1 MHEDAVELLLASI
14 SKDRGTGFKH
24 SFEFGP
30 PGAQPWQKGLVI
42 EIYYRPN
49 KLIRAVLR
57 VRQSGPA
64 YLRLISIKEVQRMLQ
79 KFVLQNFGYLMDD
92 VFLRK
97 FEGSFADQVSQAAKS
112 RFADA
117 LASSSIFQPDSE
129 LTLFPLATVQVQT
142 DFDSQV
148 FFLAAPSSLD
158 AAKLPPGVGV
168 QSIVPE
174 LFPPVSDW
182 QGRHERPTAWLGV
195 WSPAYQASNKMKAAI
210 LGALALTPLKPYRH
224 MFSGR
229 QVFGGHCTF
238 GRRTTTWGF
247 GAAHTPPLMH
257 NIIVT
262 SSDHA
267 WLTILSS
274 KLTSGKK
281 SVRRQIRALEYF
293 YRAWELDPSERFPI
307 LCMSLDALFGAQKG
321 MTTAAAIAG
330 IQSLLGNIR
339 LERLESLF
347 RLRGNVIH
355 GHAPDVYDSS
365 EYSLYYDSYQVDPID
380 DLELLV
386 GSCLRAQIFGSA
398 LGEHSDPNAEMIATA
413 QAKGHLPQD
422 LSSGTILDDVL
433 P

>member
-1 MHEDAVELLLASI
+1 LTHSQIHEEAVELLLASI
-14 SKDRGTGFKH
+14 SKERGSGFKH

-30 PGAQPWQKGLVI
+30 PGALPWQKGLVI

-49 KLIRAVLR
+49 KLIRAVLH

-64 YLRLISIKEVQRMLQ
+64 YLRLISIKQVERMLQ
-79 KFVLQNFGYLMDD
+79 NFTVQNFGCLMDD
-92 VFLRK
+92 VFLKK
-97 FEGSFADQVSQAAKS
+97 FEGSFADQVSRAAKS

-117 LASSSIFQPDSE
+117 LASSSIFQPRNE
-129 LTLFPLATVQVQT
+129 LTLFPLATVQVIS
-142 DFDSQV
+142 DFESQV
-148 FFLAAPSSLD
+148 FFLASPSSLD
-158 AAKLPPGVGV
+158 AAKLPPGVSV
-168 QSIVPE
+168 QYIVPE
-174 LFPPVSDW
+174 LFPPLSDW
-182 QGRHERPTAWLGV
+182 QGRHERPTAWLGA

-210 LGALALTPLKPYRH
+210 LGALALTPLPPYRH

-238 GRRTTTWGF
+238 GERTTTWGF
-247 GAAHTPPLMH
+247 GAAHTPALMH

-262 SSDHA
+262 SSDHT

-293 YRAWELDPSERFPI
+293 YRAWELDSSERFPI

-321 MTTAAAIAG
+321 KTTATVIAG

-347 RLRGNVIH
+347 RLR
-355 GHAPDVYDSS
+355 AATSS
-365 EYSLYYDSYQVDPID
+365 TVTRPTSTTL
-380 DLELLV
+380 
-386 GSCLRAQIFGSA
+386 
-398 LGEHSDPNAEMIATA
+398 PNTRSTMITTKSI
-413 QAKGHLPQD
+413 Q
-422 LSSGTILDDVL
+422 SMTSNF
-433 P
+433 